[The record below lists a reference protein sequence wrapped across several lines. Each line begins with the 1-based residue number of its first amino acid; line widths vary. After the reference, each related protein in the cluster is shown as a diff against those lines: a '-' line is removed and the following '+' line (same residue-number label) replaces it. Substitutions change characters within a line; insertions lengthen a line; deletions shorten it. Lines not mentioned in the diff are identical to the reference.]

1 MDAGLISLFGVK
13 VVLRTK
19 NRGTFK
25 KYSYFRSSNL
35 RTHSTTAKMVKLTL
49 ALGLLVLSD
58 TVTAMRLDRR
68 RLQLSFAADDVDILL

>member
-1 MDAGLISLFGVK
+1 
-13 VVLRTK
+13 
-19 NRGTFK
+19 
-25 KYSYFRSSNL
+25 
-35 RTHSTTAKMVKLTL
+35 MVKLTL